1 MDSHNSFE
9 SSSSFIENTFAGLA
23 ISRPIT
29 EHEDDCHLPMPVMCH
44 EDRLAEEMSSE
55 SSDSETDKCELE
67 HEIAH
72 VSKGKPYEN
81 DVVETHVNT
90 EKPIWKRKYKKN
102 KQRKKQKQRKPK
114 GRQHGKSTKNNS
126 VGNSKQASENTQNP
140 TNKGIPGNHARGAN
154 YRQQGRSGSQSNDS
168 DSDDGHKRN
177 NNTKLPK
184 GHYVGLQWETDEQ
197 MSVDKSTD
205 TKAPKEA
212 SATADLVAQEGCVT
226 EICQLLDP
234 EAVGLGR
241 IWNFRTQGFDERQ
254 SQLAAM
260 VANMVTHCSHP
271 TNCDNCIK
279 PEVCNL
285 VRTWIRH
292 YKSCSYR
299 NIYCKSCQYLVCGV
313 TKHALEC
320 DNEECEVP
328 NCHFYRKQLLER
340 NARKEIM
347 GTVLHST
354 TSIFKEGQ
362 TVRQDVDYTYFHKQ
376 KLGHG
381 SHGHVHRIWF
391 YHLWKEVEADIVAKE
406 VTYDPKDE
414 AKVHQAIRHDHPNL
428 LGATL
433 VVRFPALCDK
443 LYIRE
448 EKKIVGCIFMER
460 GEQTLHDLKADYR
473 KQYKCGLPIRD
484 AVYYLRQT
492 LEGLRF
498 LHDKKIVHKDI
509 KDMNIMMF
517 EKNQRIKISDWD
529 GALFIKNEMSDADM
543 NPVGT
548 PGFCAPEV
556 VARRPHGYPADI
568 FSAAIMLL
576 ELLYGGQYQEKPPQA
591 AAQDKVAQAMLY
603 NRVLERRRDA
613 LERLKREHRDLGE
626 VIERCLADN
635 PADRPTAYQM
645 VHNPLL
651 AYEQNYKVKLPL
663 RSKSGGNADVEPV
676 DFCRYADLAGA
687 MEYPSSLFED
697 KTRLYLTYDINSR
710 TKDMKIKLPVGW
722 KQFKKSEIGKFD
734 FTFEEEIRK
743 AAIQELEQQKLQE
756 DHENEEKE
764 KEKAV
769 LASLIND
776 NSENIETQN
785 EQGMGELVN
794 ENGGTSAR
802 NDESHVDISEA
813 PILEPMR
820 VDNDPVAQ
828 KTNAK
833 TSVFKDFNFSEFED
847 NSATP
852 FELVELQTLDDIDE
866 LKSVLQPESV
876 KNGTCTKKASV
887 DGRKP
892 DADIDFSIFNTPVVT
907 KKQTSPAK
915 NRQVAT
921 ASLLQGIEPDVT
933 AAPYPSVA
941 ASYSS
946 AVTSYSSA
954 VSSTFSSDLPTSM
967 ISSDIPLESRFDL
980 IYNKTSSVQNSP
992 RNFMPPSY
1000 SVAHTS
1006 PNSSG
1011 RYGPAAFNTG
1021 NISAYAPVQF
1031 GPQTTPLNCA
1041 RNING
1046 PSNTPALDS
1055 SRNVNVQSN
1064 THGMDSHGFDA
1075 RPRGNSN
1082 NCGRSVPEAHGFSP
1096 AYDVE
1101 GLGTFRSSTN
1111 LNKSNSKSLPN
1122 LAESALPTAVQN
1134 TSSPPFGAPEPVVSR
1149 SRIDNIMKQFQF
1161 NRMREFDGNAAQ
1173 QNEAQNMSQASCM
1186 PDSVIPEPRP
1196 LSRHGALPPLSPST
1210 SLTSNTVPPTQNS
1223 PFPTQNSPFP
1233 SQNSPFPDQNLPF
1246 PNNETNERRSFSDGE
1261 NGPGFGRTEVM
1272 SYLSLVNKWKELG
1285 FPIQKIHDALKN
1297 TDRENEGMFEY
1308 LTS

>member
-1 MDSHNSFE
+1 MSLKV
-9 SSSSFIENTFAGLA
+9 FILYF
-23 ISRPIT
+23 IF
-29 EHEDDCHLPMPVMCH
+29 H
-44 EDRLAEEMSSE
+44 
-55 SSDSETDKCELE
+55 
-67 HEIAH
+67 
-72 VSKGKPYEN
+72 
-81 DVVETHVNT
+81 
-90 EKPIWKRKYKKN
+90 
-102 KQRKKQKQRKPK
+102 
-114 GRQHGKSTKNNS
+114 
-126 VGNSKQASENTQNP
+126 
-140 TNKGIPGNHARGAN
+140 
-154 YRQQGRSGSQSNDS
+154 
-168 DSDDGHKRN
+168 
-177 NNTKLPK
+177 
-184 GHYVGLQWETDEQ
+184 
-197 MSVDKSTD
+197 
-205 TKAPKEA
+205 
-212 SATADLVAQEGCVT
+212 
-226 EICQLLDP
+226 
-234 EAVGLGR
+234 
-241 IWNFRTQGFDERQ
+241 
-254 SQLAAM
+254 
-260 VANMVTHCSHP
+260 
-271 TNCDNCIK
+271 
-279 PEVCNL
+279 
-285 VRTWIRH
+285 
-292 YKSCSYR
+292 
-299 NIYCKSCQYLVCGV
+299 
-313 TKHALEC
+313 
-320 DNEECEVP
+320 
-328 NCHFYRKQLLER
+328 
-340 NARKEIM
+340 
-347 GTVLHST
+347 
-354 TSIFKEGQ
+354 SIFQ
-362 TVRQDVDYTYFHKQ
+362 
-376 KLGHG
+376 
-381 SHGHVHRIWF
+381 
-391 YHLWKEVEADIVAKE
+391 
-406 VTYDPKDE
+406 
-414 AKVHQAIRHDHPNL
+414 
-428 LGATL
+428 
-433 VVRFPALCDK
+433 
-443 LYIRE
+443 
-448 EKKIVGCIFMER
+448 
-460 GEQTLHDLKADYR
+460 
-473 KQYKCGLPIRD
+473 
-484 AVYYLRQT
+484 
-492 LEGLRF
+492 
-498 LHDKKIVHKDI
+498 
-509 KDMNIMMF
+509 
-517 EKNQRIKISDWD
+517 
-529 GALFIKNEMSDADM
+529 
-543 NPVGT
+543 
-548 PGFCAPEV
+548 
-556 VARRPHGYPADI
+556 
-568 FSAAIMLL
+568 
-576 ELLYGGQYQEKPPQA
+576 
-591 AAQDKVAQAMLY
+591 
-603 NRVLERRRDA
+603 
-613 LERLKREHRDLGE
+613 
-626 VIERCLADN
+626 
-635 PADRPTAYQM
+635 
-645 VHNPLL
+645 
-651 AYEQNYKVKLPL
+651 
-663 RSKSGGNADVEPV
+663 
-676 DFCRYADLAGA
+676 
-687 MEYPSSLFED
+687 
-697 KTRLYLTYDINSR
+697 
-710 TKDMKIKLPVGW
+710 
-722 KQFKKSEIGKFD
+722 FD

-1031 GPQTTPLNCA
+1031 GPQTTPLTGA
-1041 RNING
+1041 RNINS
-1046 PSNTPALDS
+1046 PSNAPALDS

-1064 THGMDSHGFDA
+1064 TQGMDSHGFDA

-1161 NRMREFDGNAAQ
+1161 NRMREFDGNAAH

-1210 SLTSNTVPPTQNS
+1210 SLTANTVPPTQNS

-1261 NGPGFGRTEVM
+1261 NGPGFGRTEVDLIVFCLKI
-1272 SYLSLVNKWKELG
+1272 YIFIYCRAVLG
-1285 FPIQKIHDALKN
+1285 TFSDEI
-1297 TDRENEGMFEY
+1297 R
-1308 LTS
+1308 S